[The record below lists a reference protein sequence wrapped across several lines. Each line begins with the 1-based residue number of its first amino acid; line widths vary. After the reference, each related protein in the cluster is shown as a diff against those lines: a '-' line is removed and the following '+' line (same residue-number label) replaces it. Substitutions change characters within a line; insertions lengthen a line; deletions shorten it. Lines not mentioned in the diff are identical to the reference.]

1 MDRIARIARWAA
13 CLLLLAG
20 IGCDRACE
28 PLAEAA
34 ATLPPATTSIAELR
48 RLYPG
53 KPVRIGEA
61 IVVHGTV
68 TTSDRAGNFYRSF
81 AVEDDGAALEVV
93 CGTDESHNRYPA
105 GCRVALKLANTA
117 LGRSRGVLQLGL
129 RPAAYG
135 EGVEPF
141 AAQTVLDGVV
151 VRGAA
156 AGVPAA
162 RFLDPSELNESLCG
176 CLVTVAGM
184 RYVRQE
190 QEEDAVWS
198 GYRRFENERG
208 GCIYTYTSPY
218 ARFADDPLP
227 RGAVALTGMLQYGKR
242 PDGDGY
248 MLKLRDE
255 TDCLP

>member
-1 MDRIARIARWAA
+1 MDRIARIVRFAA
-13 CLLLLAG
+13 LLPLIVGTGCYDGADPPAG
-20 IGCDRACE
+20 TVAQ
-28 PLAEAA
+28 
-34 ATLPPATTSIAELR
+34 LPPATTSIAELR

-53 KPVRIGEA
+53 KPIRIAEA

-81 AVEDDGAALEVV
+81 AVEDDGSAVEVL
-93 CGTDESHNRYPA
+93 CGTDESHNRYPV
-105 GCRVALKLANTA
+105 GCSVALRLDNTV

-129 RPAAYG
+129 RPEAFG

-141 AAQTVLDGVV
+141 AAQAVLDGVV
-151 VRGAA
+151 VRGV
-156 AGVPAA
+156 AGEPPAA
-162 RFLDPSELNESLCG
+162 RFLDPTELEESLCG
-176 CLVTVAGM
+176 CLVTLAGM
-184 RYVRQE
+184 RYVAEE
-190 QEEDAVWS
+190 QEDAVWA

-227 RGAVALTGMLQYGKR
+227 AGAVALTGMLQFGKR
-242 PDGDGY
+242 PDGEGY

-255 TDCLP
+255 TDCTP